1 MAKTSKDVEYQNVTV
16 RIPKQLYAEYKEA
29 LHEKAQIPTY
39 AIRAYMYD
47 VVENQRKEKRIMGT
61 KKDTQPAKLVS

>member
-16 RIPKQLYAEYKEA
+16 RIPKQLYAEYK
-29 LHEKAQIPTY
+29 K
-39 AIRAYMYD
+39 RYM
-47 VVENQRKEKRIMGT
+47 RKLKFRLMQLERICMMWLKIKERKRIMAT